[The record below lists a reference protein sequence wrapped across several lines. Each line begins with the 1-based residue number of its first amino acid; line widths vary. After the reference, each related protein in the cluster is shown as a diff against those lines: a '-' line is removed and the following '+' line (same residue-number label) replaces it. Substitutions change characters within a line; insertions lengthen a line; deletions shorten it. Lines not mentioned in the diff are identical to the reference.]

1 MRTMKMAAVSVAA
14 NKSVRLLLPL
24 LIAGTVAAGCGGK
37 GEEAG
42 EEKKEAKVMVLGAH
56 DVALA
61 ETAPLEIGVSISGTL
76 EPHKLVDVNAQ
87 ITGKISGVWADEGSV
102 VSQGQ
107 RLAVLE
113 GEGLRSQL
121 AGARSA
127 VEAAQASLDLARQRM
142 EATEQLFATGAVSK
156 IERDNTRNAVQGAES
171 QLRTAQAQVAV
182 LSEQAGRTVVT
193 SPLSGRVSARYV
205 NEGEAVTAGR
215 KLYTVVNTAILEL
228 KGQVASDQVGDIR
241 VGQKVSLTLSGAP
254 NKKIQGTVAR
264 IDPLADP
271 QTRQVSV
278 YVQVQ
283 NTDDALVGGQFAT
296 GTILTGGG
304 KSGLV
309 IPAAAV
315 HMRGETP
322 YAYVIERGQLAERE
336 LKLGQSNEAEGIVEV
351 LAGIRGGEYVITT
364 PSPSIEPG
372 TPVRLASEEQPAAA
386 SGSTAAGGKQ

>member
-61 ETAPLEIGVSISGTL
+61 ETAPLEIGVTISGTL
-76 EPHKLVDVNAQ
+76 EPHKIVDVNAQ
-87 ITGKISGVWADEGSV
+87 ITGKISGIWADEGSV

-107 RLAVLE
+107 RLGVLE

-127 VEAAQASLDLARQRM
+127 AEAAQASLDLARQRL

-156 IERDNTRNAVQGAES
+156 IERDNARNAVQGAES
-171 QLRTAQAQVAV
+171 QLRGAQAQVSV
-182 LSEQAGRTVVT
+182 LSEQAGRTVIT
-193 SPLSGRVSARYV
+193 SPLSGRISARYV

-215 KLYTVVNTAILEL
+215 QLYTVVNTAVLEL
-228 KGQVASDQVGDIR
+228 KGQVASDQVGDVR

-254 NKKIQGTVAR
+254 DKKIRGTVAR

-309 IPAAAV
+309 IPTAAV

-322 YAYVIERGQLAERE
+322 YAYVVERGQLVERE
-336 LKLGQSNEAEGIVEV
+336 LKLGQTNEAEGIVEV
-351 LAGIRGGEYVITT
+351 LSGIRGGEYVITT

-386 SGSTAAGGKQ
+386 PGSTAAGGE